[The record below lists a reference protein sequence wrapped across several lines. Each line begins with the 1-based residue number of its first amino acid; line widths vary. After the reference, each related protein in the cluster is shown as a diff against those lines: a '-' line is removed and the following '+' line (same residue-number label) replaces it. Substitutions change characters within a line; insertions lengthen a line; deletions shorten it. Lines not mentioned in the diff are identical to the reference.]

1 MAHTLVQHLRSPNF
15 ELGSVL
21 DYFMQTL
28 ILSPIQG
35 FFITK
40 FPLWEL
46 GYFLDESWLHE
57 DALNALMELVYLRH
71 HALATLKS
79 HHIIQQPNSLIL
91 PSSFLSDA
99 HHVYLLK
106 FGLTQEAV
114 TGNFVANECQS

>member
-1 MAHTLVQHLRSPNF
+1 MAIQTARALVRHLRSPDF
-15 ELGSVL
+15 ELGSAL
-21 DYFMQTL
+21 DYFMQTP

-57 DALNALMELVYLRH
+57 DALNALMELVYLCH

-79 HHIIQQPNSLIL
+79 HPII
-91 PSSFLSDA
+91 
-99 HHVYLLK
+99 
-106 FGLTQEAV
+106 
-114 TGNFVANECQS
+114 